1 MNLHEIEKE
10 RQEARQKVK
19 LEYVKSVGF
28 QNIDSFNRLQES
40 NIKLW
45 LTHWVEIHNRLEA
58 KGLATSITRRCN
70 HRGLLADETESR
82 HLNSDE
88 ICRVFIM
95 EPRHV
100 VELTNKRPREWAI

>member
-19 LEYVKSVGF
+19 LEYIKNVGF
-28 QNIDSFNRLQES
+28 RDIDELNQLQS
-40 NIKLW
+40 SDVTLW
-45 LTHWVEIHNRLEA
+45 LTHWIEIHNRLEA

-70 HRGLLADETESR
+70 HRGLLEDETESR

-88 ICRVFIM
+88 TCRVFPM
-95 EPRHV
+95 EPRRV
-100 VELTNKRPREWAI
+100 VELSDKRPREWAI